1 MLNQENEDIHNW
13 FAGEFCPNIHF
24 TKCKTYHHYG
34 MPTDYAIAI
43 GTYVIDENDIVP
55 IFSKEDYPICFFKPD
70 NKMWSIELE
79 GKKKYIVPHG
89 WGQKIKSE
97 YFTKMD
103 ENNLSKCFFSI
114 ENNNLVLK
122 NSHNKKI
129 GEYDINY
136 NNRFPEDM
144 IEVRQ
149 LWDLNSS
156 NKNNMLKFD
165 RYLSGTIEEVLY
177 PIALFSKNNDE
188 VKYYDVN
195 K

>member
-1 MLNQENEDIHNW
+1 
-13 FAGEFCPNIHF
+13 
-24 TKCKTYHHYG
+24 
-34 MPTDYAIAI
+34 
-43 GTYVIDENDIVP
+43 
-55 IFSKEDYPICFFKPD
+55 
-70 NKMWSIELE
+70 MWSIELE